1 MENDKLNEENKII
14 WLASYPK
21 SGNTWFRVFLT
32 ALLNDGDLDINEIKL
47 SGIFSSK
54 PIVENFTDLD
64 PAYLYDSEAKVLQ
77 TEVFTY
83 MEQFYQKKDLF
94 VKIHDAYTYT
104 NNSHPLVPSV
114 CTRCALY
121 FIRNPLDVV
130 GSFAN
135 HIGGTIDDAIRLMN
149 KPHGAL
155 SAQPDN
161 FNINNQFKQL
171 MLSWSGHV
179 ESWTGNIPF
188 PVMVLRYEDM
198 ITDTLTTFS
207 KALTFMGIQAENKQ
221 IEAAIAACSFEQL
234 QKKEQEEGFHEKSIS
249 SPVFFRK
256 GQAGNW
262 KSELNA
268 IQVNS
273 IISNHE
279 KVMTRYGYL

>member
-1 MENDKLNEENKII
+1 MDNKVLKAQNKII

-21 SGNTWFRVFLT
+21 SGNTWFRLFLT

-47 SGIFSSK
+47 NGIFSSK

-64 PAYLYDSEAKVLQ
+64 SAYLYDSEAKALQ

-83 MEQFYQKKDLF
+83 LEQFYQKKDLF
-94 VKIHDAYTYT
+94 VKIHDAYTYR
-104 NNSHPLVPSV
+104 NDSQPLVPSM
-114 CTRCALY
+114 CTRCAIY

-135 HIGGTIDDAIRLMN
+135 HIGGTIDDAITLMN
-149 KPHGAL
+149 KPNGTLAVQ
-155 SAQPDN
+155 ADN
-161 FNINNQFKQL
+161 YNVNKQFKQL

-179 ESWTGNIPF
+179 ESWTGNLPF

-198 ITDTLTTFS
+198 IADTQATFS
-207 KALTFMGIQAENKQ
+207 KALTFMGIEVAKEQ
-221 IEAAIAACSFEQL
+221 IEAAIAASSFEQL
-234 QKKEQEEGFHEKSIS
+234 QKKEREKGFHEKGIS

-268 IQVNS
+268 MQVDS
-273 IISNHE
+273 IILNHKE
-279 KVMTRYGYL
+279 IMTCYNYL

>member
-1 MENDKLNEENKII
+1 MVNNKLNEENKII

-47 SGIFSSK
+47 NGIFSSK
-54 PIVENFTDLD
+54 AIVENFTDLD
-64 PAYLYDSEAKVLQ
+64 PAYLYDSETKALQ

-83 MEQFYQKKDLF
+83 LEQFYQKKDLF
-94 VKIHDAYTYT
+94 VKVHDAYTYR
-104 NNSHPLVPSV
+104 NDNQPLVPSV

-149 KPHGAL
+149 KPDGAL
-155 SAQPDN
+155 AVQPN
-161 FNINNQFKQL
+161 NYNISNQFKQL

-179 ESWTGNIPF
+179 ESWTGNLPF
-188 PVMVLRYEDM
+188 PVMVLKYEDM
-198 ITDTLTTFS
+198 INDTLTTFS
-207 KALTFMGIQAENKQ
+207 KAITFMGIEAETKQ

-234 QKKEQEEGFHEKSIS
+234 QKKEREEGFHEKNIR

-256 GQAGNW
+256 GQAGSW
-262 KSELNA
+262 KEELNA
-268 IQVNS
+268 TQVEE
-273 IISNHE
+273 IISNHKE
-279 KVMTRYGYL
+279 IMTRYNYL